1 MQQVTL
7 QTLKQMKKNGEK
19 IAVLTCYD
27 STFSKISNQAG
38 IDALLVGD
46 TLGMVLQGNDSTL
59 PVTIEHMAYHTACV
73 KKGNNQAFI
82 ISDLSFM
89 TYSSPE
95 QALKNAGLLMQAGAH
110 MVKLEGDIWLCESII
125 RLTENGIPVCA
136 HIGLTPQSV
145 NVLGGFKVQ
154 GKTAEQAKQL
164 LESAKKLEESGAAM
178 LLLECVPSN
187 LAEKITKAVDIPVIG
202 IGAGAETDAQVLVLH
217 DMLGL
222 NEKTAKFVCN
232 FMEGQS
238 SVQDAIK
245 AYVLAVKDGSFPSEK
260 HQYIY

>member
-7 QTLKQMKKNGEK
+7 QTLKQMKENGEK

-73 KKGNNQAFI
+73 KKGNNRAFI
-82 ISDLSFM
+82 ISDLPFM
-89 TYSSPE
+89 TYACPE
-95 QALKNAGLLMQAGAH
+95 QALKNAGLLMRAGSH
-110 MVKLEGDIWLCESII
+110 MVKLEGDIWLSETIR
-125 RLTENGIPVCA
+125 RLTENGVPVCA
-136 HIGLTPQSV
+136 HIGLTPQAV

-154 GKTAEQAKQL
+154 GRTEKQAKKL
-164 LESAKKLEESGAAM
+164 LESAKRLEESGAAM
-178 LLLECVPSN
+178 LLLECVPSK

-202 IGAGAETDAQVLVLH
+202 IGAGVETDAQVLVLH

-245 AYVLAVKDGSFPSEK
+245 AYVRAVKDGSFPSQK
-260 HQYIY
+260 HQYI